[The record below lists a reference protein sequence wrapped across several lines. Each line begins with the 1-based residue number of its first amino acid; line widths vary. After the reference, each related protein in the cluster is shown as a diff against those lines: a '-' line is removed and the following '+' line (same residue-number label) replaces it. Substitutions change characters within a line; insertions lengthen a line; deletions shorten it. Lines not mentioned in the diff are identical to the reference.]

1 MEEENL
7 QNVTEESD
15 FPPEPPE
22 EFSSTDAMI
31 GVFTEPGQTFETI
44 SKDPQRNYWILPTI
58 IFIVLNLI
66 ATFITFSDPEI
77 LGNMMD
83 ERMSEAREKIEEK
96 IKNNEISREEGEKA
110 IEMQEKFSDPSSP
123 VFIAFGYGAGIIGP
137 FIQLFILGLIYFLG
151 LKILKSPANYSGILN
166 VIGLAFLISG
176 IQHLVSSLLSILMGK
191 VVTVGLGIFLSS
203 DQLGSALYSIVSS
216 FDIFSIWFFVVV
228 SIGIAHIGKIS
239 KGQAYGMVF
248 GLWIIWTLLTSFV
261 ATISIG

>member
-96 IKNNEISREEGEKA
+96 INKDPKNNWRIEENWYRTYGEI
-110 IEMQEKFSDPSSP
+110 
-123 VFIAFGYGAGIIGP
+123 Y
-137 FIQLFILGLIYFLG
+137 Y
-151 LKILKSPANYSGILN
+151 
-166 VIGLAFLISG
+166 
-176 IQHLVSSLLSILMGK
+176 
-191 VVTVGLGIFLSS
+191 
-203 DQLGSALYSIVSS
+203 
-216 FDIFSIWFFVVV
+216 
-228 SIGIAHIGKIS
+228 
-239 KGQAYGMVF
+239 
-248 GLWIIWTLLTSFV
+248 
-261 ATISIG
+261 